1 VSANSTYNINIDSNI
16 SQEADALFRSMGLS
30 LSSAINLFL
39 KQSIIQE
46 KLPITEII
54 AEPAYGEALLRDMLE
69 TEAAIKNGTA
79 KVYESPDELF
89 ASWEE
94 ADE

>member
-1 VSANSTYNINIDSNI
+1 MSANSTYNISIDSNI

-39 KQSIIQE
+39 KQAIIQE

-54 AEPAYGEALLRDMLE
+54 AEPAYGEALLRDALE

-79 KVYESPDELF
+79 KIYESPDELF